1 MIACLLVT
9 VGCGG
14 GGKKQPAVQQGVV
27 EDKEPSAKGET
38 EEDREAKRHKAATA
52 MIPEDSTCLPV
63 ELKESD
69 APRLE
74 LAAIG
79 PDAVICAIDTDD
91 SRLLGAIGCWKVD
104 LASGELAYRKREAI
118 PGRGVSVKLDDGCAR
133 GFCVP
138 KAKEA
143 DVAQLATSP
152 DGSKTAV
159 LVGDTVHVFGSAD
172 KEHASELSI
181 RGDQGV
187 TGKPQRIYWVGESI
201 LVEGAGEGGTNVW
214 VFKAADGTAVGA
226 IEGMGKDAKPLATDT
241 GSFSVL
247 DKTRVAIAEQG
258 FSTVTTYEVDT
269 GKRAKL
275 VRKLAKSPCKPA
287 ETAAFWKGAE
297 GVGAKCKDH
306 MAKNFDHLRGADA
319 VSGSKNLLVLL
330 RGPRL
335 GELAVLD
342 AKSLAEKKSIR
353 LPGCEGEGGGGG
365 EKAEKPESSKDKADD
380 AEAADGASEKK
391 STKSRKATPA
401 DDGGE

>member
-1 MIACLLVT
+1 MT

-14 GGKKQPAVQQGVV
+14 GGKKQPAVEQPVV
-27 EDKEPSAKGET
+27 KAEKPAPRRET
-38 EEDREAKRHKAATA
+38 EEDREAKRQQAATA
-52 MIPEDSTCLPV
+52 MIPEDSTCLPL
-63 ELKESD
+63 ELKEAD

-104 LASGELAYRKREAI
+104 LASGELAYHKREPL
-118 PGRGVSVKLDDGCAR
+118 PGRGVTVKLDDGCAR

-143 DVAQLATSP
+143 DVAQLTTSP
-152 DGSKTAV
+152 DGSMTAV
-159 LVGDTVHVFGSAD
+159 LVGDTVHVFSAD
-172 KEHASELSI
+172 KEHASEFSI

-187 TGKPQRIYWVGESI
+187 TGKPHRLYWVGGSI
-201 LVEGAGEGGTNVW
+201 LVEGEGESGTNVW
-214 VFKAADGTAVGA
+214 VFKAADGNAVGA
-226 IEGMGKDAKPLATDT
+226 IEGMGKDARPLATDT

-287 ETAAFWKGAE
+287 EADAFWKGAE
-297 GVGAKCKDH
+297 GAGAKCKDH
-306 MAKNFDHLRGADA
+306 MAKNFGHLRGADA

-330 RGPRL
+330 RGRRL

-353 LPGCEGEGGGGG
+353 LPWCEVGG
-365 EKAEKPESSKDKADD
+365 AADD
-380 AEAADGASEKK
+380 ADGAADDAPVEKK
-391 STKSRKATPA
+391 SSKARKATPA